1 MPVIWVPPCG
11 TSPVC
16 AKKNGPDD
24 ERGRTQ
30 GVTKGIHYTRK
41 AGPVSAPIESP
52 DEWQDVIRRCVLS
65 DKASLLGALSTMIE
79 QPRPTPET
87 VEESV
92 FEADFE
98 HTVRKWKEEAQEH
111 PYEVDLSNCFVSY
124 GFHLV
129 DAEPVTTDQITE
141 CLRQRP
147 HDARGG
153 HVFFESN
160 YNTPYRPFVIEVA
173 GHDGLEVHVN
183 TADFDHR
190 AVRRLSEWLS
200 GTEAI
205 SYWEDTAWIKDA
217 VEHRSSLTW
226 ERGQHIWIAQQISY
240 ANSFLATV
248 KHIADYFD
256 FTGDV
261 RIRVLFS
268 GLSGRNL
275 RSTNIGVYYSMDY
288 RARQN
293 TKQID
298 FVLKA
303 SDLAA
308 ETRSSAIA
316 SIIQPMN
323 KLTQGPVVNAES
335 VVRSLRAN

>member
-1 MPVIWVPPCG
+1 MWHI
-11 TSPVC
+11 TSLR
-16 AKKNGPDD
+16 KK
-24 ERGRTQ
+24 EWTRRRTRAHARRY
-30 GVTKGIHYTRK
+30 KGYTLHPQ

-98 HTVRKWKEEAQEH
+98 HTVGKWKEEAQEH
-111 PYEVDLSNCFVSY
+111 PYEVDLSNCFVGY

-173 GHDGLEVHVN
+173 GHHGLEVHVN
-183 TADFDHR
+183 TTDFDHR
-190 AVRRLSEWLS
+190 AVWRLSEWLS

-205 SYWEDTAWIKDA
+205 SYWEDTARIKEA